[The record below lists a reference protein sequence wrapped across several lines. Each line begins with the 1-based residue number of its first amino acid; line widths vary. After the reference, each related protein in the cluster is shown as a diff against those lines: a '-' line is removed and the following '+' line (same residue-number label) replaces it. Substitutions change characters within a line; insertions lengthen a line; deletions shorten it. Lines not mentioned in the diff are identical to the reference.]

1 MFYNYFMKYIYVVNR
16 FNLKDRTQDIIRSLE
31 NASEKFNREYE
42 IVINDTVEQA
52 KSISTKYK
60 DTEYIITAIGGDGSI
75 NLLLND
81 IVNTNNI
88 LSYIPIGTG
97 NDFYRASIENLENGI
112 HDVDLIRINDRY
124 CINVACFG
132 IDADIANDDN
142 FIHNNLIPEAMRYDA
157 GVVYY
162 FLTYKGRKLKI
173 EVNDRTIEKD
183 VTTVVVAN
191 SNYYGGGYKV
201 APNSV
206 INDGQMEVY
215 IVDKL
220 NKIKM
225 ASIILSMKDAGH
237 LNNPALEVI
246 NTDKLIISADQPFKA
261 NIDGEALLSDRF
273 EIELVPNRFRIELNK
288 EFIKEVIKK

>member
-1 MFYNYFMKYIYVVNR
+1 MKYIYVVNH
-16 FNLKDRTQDIIRSLE
+16 FNLKNRTQDIIGSLE
-31 NASEKFNREYE
+31 KASEKFNREYE

-81 IVNTNNI
+81 IVDTNNI

-97 NDFYRASIENLENGI
+97 NDFYRASIENLEDGI

-142 FIHNNLIPEAMRYDA
+142 FIHNNLIPEAMRYDV

-191 SNYYGGGYKV
+191 SNYYGGGYRV

-225 ASIILSMKDAGH
+225 ANIILSMKDAGH

-246 NTDKLIISADQPFKA
+246 NTGRLLISADKPFKA

-288 EFIKEVIKK
+288 EFIKEVTKK

>member
-1 MFYNYFMKYIYVVNR
+1 MKYIYVVNR

-81 IVNTNNI
+81 IVSTNNI

-237 LNNPALEVI
+237 LNNPELEVI
-246 NTDKLIISADQPFKA
+246 NTDRLLISADKPFKA

>member
-1 MFYNYFMKYIYVVNR
+1 
-16 FNLKDRTQDIIRSLE
+16 
-31 NASEKFNREYE
+31 
-42 IVINDTVEQA
+42 
-52 KSISTKYK
+52 
-60 DTEYIITAIGGDGSI
+60 
-75 NLLLND
+75 
-81 IVNTNNI
+81 
-88 LSYIPIGTG
+88 
-97 NDFYRASIENLENGI
+97 
-112 HDVDLIRINDRY
+112 
-124 CINVACFG
+124 
-132 IDADIANDDN
+132 
-142 FIHNNLIPEAMRYDA
+142 MRYDA

-225 ASIILSMKDAGH
+225 ANIILSMKDAGH

-246 NTDKLIISADQPFKA
+246 NTDRLLISADKPFKA

-273 EIELVPNRFRIELNK
+273 EIAKPSLNDIFIEK
-288 EFIKEVIKK
+288 VGE

>member
-1 MFYNYFMKYIYVVNR
+1 MKYIYVVNR

-60 DTEYIITAIGGDGSI
+60 DTGYIITAIGGDGSI

-112 HDVDLIRINDRY
+112 HDVDLIRINNRY

-201 APNSV
+201 APNSI

-225 ASIILSMKDAGH
+225 ANIILSMKDAGH

-246 NTDKLIISADQPFKA
+246 NTDRLLISADKPFKA

-288 EFIKEVIKK
+288 EFIKEVIK

>member
-1 MFYNYFMKYIYVVNR
+1 MKYIYVVNR

-225 ASIILSMKDAGH
+225 ANIILSMKDAGH

-246 NTDKLIISADQPFKA
+246 NTDKLIISADKPFKA

>member
-1 MFYNYFMKYIYVVNR
+1 MKYIYVVNR

-201 APNSV
+201 APNSI

-246 NTDKLIISADQPFKA
+246 NTDKLIISADKPFKA

>member
-1 MFYNYFMKYIYVVNR
+1 MKYIYVVNR

-31 NASEKFNREYE
+31 NVSEKFNREYE
-42 IVINDTVEQA
+42 IVINNTVEQA

-97 NDFYRASIENLENGI
+97 NDFYRASIENLEDGI

-246 NTDKLIISADQPFKA
+246 NTDRLLISADKPFKA

-288 EFIKEVIKK
+288 EFIKEVTKK

>member
-1 MFYNYFMKYIYVVNR
+1 MKYIYVVNR
-16 FNLKDRTQDIIRSLE
+16 FILKDRTQNIIRSLE

-81 IVNTNNI
+81 IVDTNNI

-191 SNYYGGGYKV
+191 SNYYGGGYRV

-246 NTDKLIISADQPFKA
+246 NTDKLIISADKPFKA

>member
-1 MFYNYFMKYIYVVNR
+1 MKYIYVVNR

-201 APNSV
+201 APNSI

-246 NTDKLIISADQPFKA
+246 NTDRLLISADKPFKA

>member
-1 MFYNYFMKYIYVVNR
+1 MKYIYVVNR

-81 IVNTNNI
+81 IVSTNNI

-246 NTDKLIISADQPFKA
+246 NTDRLLISADKPFKA

>member
-1 MFYNYFMKYIYVVNR
+1 MKYIYVVNR

-88 LSYIPIGTG
+88 ISYIPIGTG

-201 APNSV
+201 APNSI

-246 NTDKLIISADQPFKA
+246 NTDRLLISADKPFKA